1 MSFLNAGDYNA
12 NDAAEKDVVGGG
24 GFKALTSDV
33 YDFVVN
39 HAYFSQAKSG
49 AKAVNLELEGTDGGK
64 RRFTVYITNKNGEIK
79 YKDKKTGELHY
90 LPGFLTIDS
99 LCLLT
104 VGKPLVE
111 IDKLTE
117 TKTIMLYNF
126 EAKGEVATDVPMLM
140 PLIKQKIK
148 AAVLERIENKSV
160 KNQSTGNY
168 EPTNEK
174 RTTNEIAKFFRERD
188 DMTVSEIRARKD
200 KATFINDWLD
210 TWKGKPDDR
219 FKPVEQAGT
228 GGVPGGAFAGAGN
241 AGSQEPAGTTAGQD
255 NLFM

>member
-1 MSFLNAGDYNA
+1 MSFLNVGDYNA

-24 GFKALTSDV
+24 GFKPLTTDV
-33 YDFVVN
+33 YGFTVN
-39 HAYFSQAKSG
+39 HAYFSKSSGG
-49 AKAVNLELEGTDGGK
+49 AKAVNLEMEDADGK
-64 RRFTVYITNKNGEIK
+64 KHRFTVYVTNKAGEVK
-79 YKDKKTGELHY
+79 YKDKQTGELKY
-90 LPGFLTIDS
+90 LPGFLLIDS

-140 PLIKQKIK
+140 PLIKQKVK
-148 AAVLERIENKSV
+148 AAVVERIENKNK
-160 KNQSTGNY
+160 KNDSTGKY

-174 RTTNEIAKFFRERD
+174 RTSNEIVKFFRERD

-200 KATFINDWLD
+200 KATFINDWLA
-210 TWKGKPDDR
+210 TWQGKPDDR
-219 FKPVEQAGT
+219 FKEVQQAGNS
-228 GGVPGGAFAGAGN
+228 GVPGGAFAGAG
-241 AGSQEPAGTTAGQD
+241 SSEPAGTTAGQD